1 MTGKRPKGFLSLAV
15 SGHFYLH
22 HGRPMIEM
30 KNIDALA
37 VKLAESPERW
47 YRVIHIY
54 RNYPFIHQFR

>member
-1 MTGKRPKGFLSLAV
+1 
-15 SGHFYLH
+15 
-22 HGRPMIEM
+22 MIEM